1 MLEQIFKQLLEFL
14 STPTGLW
21 TLVGIGAV
29 IAFAAV
35 YHQKRQIPGF
45 TIEAITDDTWFVNR
59 DDNHRIAIIVSLR
72 LINKSGSPIRIQRCK
87 LSGYSP
93 KTAPPELVLDGYDK
107 TIELEYPKY
116 DPFEPGQEYIVNPY
130 TEQQM
135 WVFYESGA
143 VTMTNILR
151 APIIIKDANRQR
163 KAIQLEIRRSME
175 QIMLYR
181 EAAMRW

>member
-1 MLEQIFKQLLEFL
+1 MLQQIFKQLLEFL

-21 TLVGIGAV
+21 TVVGIGAV
-29 IAFAAV
+29 IAFAAI

-45 TIEAITDDTWFVNR
+45 TIEAITDDTWFINR
-59 DDNHRIAIIVSLR
+59 DDNHRLAIIVSLR

-93 KTAPPELVLDGYDK
+93 KVGPDELVLDGYDK
-107 TIELEYPKY
+107 TIGLEYPKY
-116 DPFEPGQEYIVNPY
+116 DPFEP
-130 TEQQM
+130 EQQM
-135 WVFYESGA
+135 WIFFESGA

-175 QIMLYR
+175 QITLYR

>member
-1 MLEQIFKQLLEFL
+1 MLQQVLKELLQFL
-14 STPTGLW
+14 STPTGFW
-21 TLVGIGAV
+21 TLIGIGGF

-45 TIEAITDDTWFVNR
+45 TIEALPDDTWFINR
-59 DDNHRIAIIVSLR
+59 DDNHRLAIIASLR

-93 KTAPPELVLDGYDK
+93 KIAPAELVLDGYDK

-116 DPFEPGQEYIVNPY
+116 DLFEPGQEYIVNPY

-135 WVFYESGA
+135 WVFYESGV

-151 APIIIKDANRQR
+151 ATIIIKDANRQR
-163 KAIQLEIRRSME
+163 KSTQLEIRRNME
-175 QIMLYR
+175 QITLYR
-181 EAAMRW
+181 EAATRW